1 MAIIPITF
9 AQLVQRISDR
19 KMLSSVIEHFR
30 VADFDVD
37 SWKAG
42 GGYHT
47 VARALS
53 SGLSVLSEVVQMV
66 AAGGYLDHARGPWLT
81 LLARSWFGLRRRAAT
96 YAVQTVRLTLDAG
109 ASPEPIVAGTVWV
122 TTESGLRF
130 NLTSGGTVP
139 SGGSLTFSA
148 KAEHP
153 GSEYNVS
160 AGTITRLVTPR
171 PGLTATNTG
180 LTTAGLAEERDT
192 ELRARCRARWGTLA
206 AHSPSSTYAFWA
218 LTDDNGIDARAGV
231 TRCYVDDS
239 NPEGAGTVN
248 VYLADEAGP
257 ADPVVVVP
265 EVDTALQS
273 KRGISTVLRTLGAV
287 PKTINPVG
295 TAWVRGTTA
304 TEAQAAG
311 SLALNTLLAE
321 TPIGGHAIGGE
332 RGLFNDQIAAA
343 LREVPGVV
351 RVSLSSAEHLLS
363 IGEVP
368 VAPAGDWPG
377 LSFKIT

>member
-9 AQLVQRISDR
+9 AQLVRRIPDR
-19 KMLSSVIEHFR
+19 EMLSSVIEHFR
-30 VADFDVD
+30 VAEFDVD
-37 SWKAG
+37 SWKPG

-109 ASPEPIVAGTVWV
+109 ASPETIVAGTVWV
-122 TTESGLRF
+122 ATESGLRF

-139 SGGSLTFSA
+139 TGESMTFSA

-160 AGTITRLVTPR
+160 VGTVTKLVTPR
-171 PGLTATNTG
+171 PGLTVTNIG
-180 LTTAGLAEERDT
+180 LATAGLAAERDS
-192 ELRARCRARWGTLA
+192 ELRARCRARWATMA
-206 AHSPSSTYAFWA
+206 AHAPSATYAFWA
-218 LTDDNGIDARAGV
+218 LTDDNGSDARPGV

-257 ADPVVVVP
+257 ADPVVVAT
-265 EVDTALQS
+265 VDVALQG
-273 KRGISTVLRTLGAV
+273 KRGISTVLQTLGAV
-287 PKTINPVG
+287 PATVNPVG
-295 TAWVRGTTA
+295 TVWVRGTTPTDA
-304 TEAQAAG
+304 REAG
-311 SLALNTLLAE
+311 VVALNTLLAE

-332 RGLFNDQIAAA
+332 RGLFNDQLAASI
-343 LREVPGVV
+343 RGVPGVV

-368 VAPAGDWPG
+368 VAPAGEWPG
-377 LSFKIT
+377 LAFEIT